1 MLVVDIPAAGHDDR
15 CPDDAD
21 VTGAVFRASRHPQLL
36 GGGAELVRAANE
48 RENIFCVRIMITH
61 CRNLS
66 NRYSESQKHRRNYR
80 VMRGAKDQVGVLSL
94 GKKRYFSTRPRDVAG
109 TGPYMVF
116 SAGGI

>member
-48 RENIFCVRIMITH
+48 RENILRPY
-61 CRNLS
+61 NDYSLS
-66 NRYSESQKHRRNYR
+66 KFVQPVQREPK
-80 VMRGAKDQVGVLSL
+80 A
-94 GKKRYFSTRPRDVAG
+94 PA
-109 TGPYMVF
+109 
-116 SAGGI
+116 